1 MTKEIIKLVHSGLGL
16 CIENTKENKKKFE
29 KEFFNCVKFF
39 HINNQ
44 EQEKTDEAL
53 EKILVDI
60 ITSGF
65 QSNYKKLN
73 YIIKNARI

>member
-1 MTKEIIKLVHSGLGL
+1 MTIEIMKLIHSGLGL
-16 CIENTKENKKKFE
+16 CIENTRKNKIEFE
-29 KEFFNCVKFF
+29 KNFLNSKKFF

-44 EQEKTDEAL
+44 EQEKTEESL

-60 ITSGF
+60 INSGF
-65 QSNYKKLN
+65 QNNYKKLN